1 MSDPRTARARG
12 TAIEHIAAR
21 WLAEQGLRLLGRNQ
35 HAKGGELDLVMQDG
49 ETLVFVEV
57 KHRETT
63 RYGHPLETVTA
74 QKQRR
79 LVHAAHVYLARQQL
93 SCPCRFDVLAVI
105 GTPPALT
112 FEWVKAAF
120 DAF

>member
-12 TAIEHIAAR
+12 TAIERIAAR
-21 WLAEQGLRLLGRNQ
+21 WLAERGLRLLGRNQ

-49 ETLVFVEV
+49 DTLVFVEV

-79 LVHAAHVYLARQQL
+79 LVHAARVYLARQQL

>member
-1 MSDPRTARARG
+1 MSNPRTARARG
-12 TAIEHIAAR
+12 AAIERIAAR
-21 WLAEQGLRLLGRNQ
+21 WLEQQGLTLLGQNQ

-49 ETLVFVEV
+49 DTLVFVEV

-74 QKQRR
+74 QKQRH
-79 LVHAAHVYLARQQL
+79 LVHAARVYLHRQQL
-93 SCPCRFDVLAVI
+93 SCPCRFDILAAI